1 VIELNRTRQEAFRV
15 DLDSRESTVG
25 LWVFDPIDLDH
36 RRGEEGVLVLLGFG
50 SLLLDCC
57 NSQERALFPT
67 TIMIMTIESRLLELV
82 AAQVE
87 DESHFRYDDDDY
99 DGYDA
104 SDPTARWLQQYK
116 QQQQVDRRHRVLFA
130 LYFCLLI
137 CCCIT
142 PFLYYL
148 RLYLWQRS
156 RLRQLRELEHAGLM
170 AILQQTM
177 LNNNNNNNER
187 GRGVDGEA
195 LTMVQQERKARI
207 KQMMEP
213 VRKVR
218 QEATASCLFITG
230 AAGLFVLCSVCLCVC
245 TKAAALFGSCCLVLT
260 VDSIDIAI
268 VQTNK

>member
-1 VIELNRTRQEAFRV
+1 
-15 DLDSRESTVG
+15 
-25 LWVFDPIDLDH
+25 
-36 RRGEEGVLVLLGFG
+36 
-50 SLLLDCC
+50 
-57 NSQERALFPT
+57 
-67 TIMIMTIESRLLELV
+67 MIMTIESRLLGLV
-82 AAQVE
+82 AGQDE
-87 DESHFRYDDDDY
+87 DESHYRYEDGYDGYDDDY

-148 RLYLWQRS
+148 RLYLWQRG

-177 LNNNNNNNER
+177 LNNNNNER

-195 LTMVQQERKARI
+195 MTMVQQERKARI

-218 QEATASCLFITG
+218 
-230 AAGLFVLCSVCLCVC
+230 
-245 TKAAALFGSCCLVLT
+245 
-260 VDSIDIAI
+260 
-268 VQTNK
+268 